1 MQNRKSIST
10 EEHSLQARKLI
21 VRTWISLG
29 RGAVTAK
36 MLRGIQRALRQAGC
50 EAPREISPAAIAR
63 ILADEGADL
72 RHPEVIEFDV
82 RWRERVLKRSAP
94 VAKTAGGLNLN
105 SAEALLKRFER
116 QRQELAAR
124 NDTGAL
130 RQLSDAAINEKTR
143 AQLLARDDSL
153 DQTVRNTQAEIAEWF
168 RVWLQTP
175 EIFDDWLDL
184 RRRSHQF
191 REVFSGKT
199 KQG

>member
-1 MQNRKSIST
+1 MPNRKRIPT
-10 EEHSLQARKLI
+10 EEHSLQTRKLI

-36 MLRGIQRALRQAGC
+36 MLRGIQRALRQAEC
-50 EAPREISPAAIAR
+50 EAQREISPAAIAR

-82 RWRERVLKRSAP
+82 RWRERLLKRSAL

-184 RRRSHQF
+184 RRRSQQF
-191 REVFSGKT
+191 QEVFSGET

>member
-1 MQNRKSIST
+1 MQNRKSIPP
-10 EEHSLQARKLI
+10 EEHSSQTRKLI

-36 MLRGIQRALRQAGC
+36 MLRGIQRALRQAEC
-50 EAPREISPAAIAR
+50 EAQREISPAAIAR

-105 SAEALLKRFER
+105 IAEALLKRFER

-175 EIFDDWLDL
+175 EIFDNWLDL
-184 RRRSHQF
+184 RRRSHEFQ
-191 REVFSGKT
+191 EVFSGET

>member
-1 MQNRKSIST
+1 MQNRKSIPP
-10 EEHSLQARKLI
+10 EEHSSQTRKLI

-36 MLRGIQRALRQAGC
+36 MLRGIQRALRQAEC
-50 EAPREISPAAIAR
+50 EAQREISPAAIAR
-63 ILADEGADL
+63 ILADQGADL

-175 EIFDDWLDL
+175 EIFGDWLDL

-191 REVFSGKT
+191 QEVFSGET